1 MDRPFLAA
9 ASLITPPV
17 DVCKGNRLLT
27 FPPLTNNRIDFFPLS
42 HFVISVTQNVILLLA
57 KVQISC
63 SFKGNPAKI
72 PSVLGLNRFC
82 LCHIT

>member
-1 MDRPFLAA
+1 MDRSFLAA

-42 HFVISVTQNVILLLA
+42 LCYKCDSKRHFA
-57 KVQISC
+57 KVRISC
-63 SFKGNPAKI
+63 CFKGNSTKI
-72 PSVLGLNRFC
+72 PLVLGGE
-82 LCHIT
+82 